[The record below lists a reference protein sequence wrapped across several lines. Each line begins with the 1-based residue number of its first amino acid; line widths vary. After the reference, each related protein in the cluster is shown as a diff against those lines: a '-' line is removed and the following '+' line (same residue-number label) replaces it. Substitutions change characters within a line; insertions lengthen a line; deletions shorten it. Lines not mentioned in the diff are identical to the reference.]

1 MKSPLKTG
9 DRAKINNDMDT
20 PRERIKEQVE
30 QAQELYREGVEQAS
44 ELAHSASKRSRQALA
59 STDEWVHE
67 NPWLALG
74 IVAGAGLLLGI
85 LMAQSIGED

>member
-1 MKSPLKTG
+1 
-9 DRAKINNDMDT
+9 MDT
-20 PRERIKEQVE
+20 PRERIKEQAE
-30 QAQELYREGVEQAS
+30 QAQELYEKGVEQAS
-44 ELAHSASKRSRQALA
+44 ELAHSASRRSRQALA

-85 LMAQSIGED
+85 LMAQSIRED